1 MAAAVLATTGVARAQ
16 AATDTGKPNV
26 IIIFVDD
33 LGWTDL
39 SCYGSTFHETPN
51 IDRLAGTGRHV
62 HQRVCVM

>member
-33 LGWTDL
+33 LG
-39 SCYGSTFHETPN
+39 
-51 IDRLAGTGRHV
+51 LARK
-62 HQRVCVM
+62 